1 MPYFALKIWRYAES
15 PYLCDV
21 FFIVLDLRLTKK
33 IGCLGEIAFF
43 YEKKILMLIYV
54 TTQNSTSWS
63 SVETLSQK
71 TSEKFLQI
79 KLKAMMFS
87 AIHTSIKPLFAKSI

>member
-1 MPYFALKIWRYAES
+1 
-15 PYLCDV
+15 
-21 FFIVLDLRLTKK
+21 
-33 IGCLGEIAFF
+33 
-43 YEKKILMLIYV
+43 MLIYV